1 MNGKMLLSPN
11 RLFLLIL
18 ALVVLIIPAFEVS
31 AQAGTLAAINTGR
44 LNVRTGPS
52 IAYPAITSL
61 PFNTEV
67 ILLGRATGTTW
78 VQIRLA
84 NAQVGWV
91 NYLYLRSYA
100 TLDSL
105 PITWTTPVPPTNP
118 GVPPPGGTALYHTVR
133 PGETLKTIAARYGT
147 TWQNLAALNNLSNP
161 NFIYVGQQLV
171 IRGTVQPPP
180 VTNPPPA
187 TGGGVHIVQQGETLA
202 SIAARYGTTWS
213 ALASANNI
221 FNPNAIYAGQRL
233 VIPAGPPPAPRYYT
247 VQQGDG
253 IYAIARRY
261 GISAQAIIT
270 ANNLWNANLIYP
282 GQVLLIP

>member
-1 MNGKMLLSPN
+1 MNGKTLLSSN

-18 ALVVLIIPAFEVS
+18 ALVVLFMIPAIEVS

-52 IAYPAITSL
+52 IAYPAITSV
-61 PFNTEV
+61 PYNTEV

-78 VQIRLA
+78 VQIRLP
-84 NAQVGWV
+84 NLQVGWV

-105 PITWTTPVPPTNP
+105 PFTWTAPVPPTNP
-118 GVPPPGGTALYHTVR
+118 GVPPAGTALYHTVR
-133 PGETLKTIAARYGT
+133 SGETLKTIAARYGT
-147 TWQNLAALNNLSNP
+147 TWDVLASLNNLSNP
-161 NFIYVGQQLV
+161 NLIYVGQQLV
-171 IRGTVQPPP
+171 IRGGTTTPP
-180 VTNPPPA
+180 VVNPPS
-187 TGGGVHIVQQGETLA
+187 TGGVHVVQQGETLA
-202 SIAARYGTTWS
+202 IIAARYGTTWA
-213 ALASANNI
+213 ALATANNI
-221 FNPNAIYAGQRL
+221 SNPNAIYAGQRL
-233 VIPAGPPPAPRYYT
+233 VIPAGPPAAPRYYT

-261 GISAQAIIT
+261 GISPQVIIT

>member
-1 MNGKMLLSPN
+1 MNGKLRLSPN

-18 ALVVLIIPAFEVS
+18 ALVVLLFIPALEVS

-78 VQIRLA
+78 VQIRLP

-91 NYLYLRSYA
+91 NFLYLRSFA

-105 PITWTTPVPPTNP
+105 PITWATPVPPTSP
-118 GVPPPGGTALYHTVR
+118 GVPPPSTALFHTVR
-133 PGETLKTIAARYGT
+133 AGETLKTIAARYGT
-147 TWQNLAALNNLSNP
+147 TWQNLAALNNLANP

-171 IRGTVQPPP
+171 IRGGTQQPPP
-180 VTNPPPA
+180 VVNPPP
-187 TGGGVHIVQQGETLA
+187 GGGVHIVQQGETLA

>member
-1 MNGKMLLSPN
+1 MNGKTLLSLN
-11 RLFLLIL
+11 RLFVLIF
-18 ALVVLIIPAFEVS
+18 AVFVVLFIPAFEVS

-61 PFNTEV
+61 PYNTEV

-84 NAQVGWV
+84 NGQVGWV
-91 NYLYLRSYA
+91 NFLYLRSYA

-105 PITWTTPVPPTNP
+105 PITWATPVPPTSP
-118 GVPPPGGTALYHTVR
+118 GVPPAGTPLYHTVR
-133 PGETLKTIAARYGT
+133 SGETLKSIAARYGT
-147 TWQNLAALNNLSNP
+147 TWDVLAALNNLPNP
-161 NFIYVGQQLV
+161 NFIYVGQQLI
-171 IRGTVQPPP
+171 IRGGTQQPPP
-180 VTNPPPA
+180 VVYPPT
-187 TGGGVHIVQQGETLA
+187 TGGGVHIVQPGETLA
-202 SIAARYGTTWS
+202 SIAARYGTTWT

-221 FNPNAIYAGQRL
+221 YNPNAIYAGQRL

-253 IYAIARRY
+253 IYGIARRY
-261 GISAQAIIT
+261 GVSPQAIIT
-270 ANNLWNANLIYP
+270 ANSLWNANLIYP